1 MTLDVAYSYL
11 NFEIN
16 KVFGTYYTPPE
27 EDLIVDRGQMSLF
40 NDYYEEL
47 GTSQR
52 VNDSL
57 APFIRTFQFTN
68 ITSPTGLITMPSDYQ
83 HLLSLY
89 TVIQNASTG
98 QPQNRPVPLL
108 NTDEK
113 VARDNSQIYPPSLI
127 DPYGVIV
134 QDWNVQLYPA
144 VPQAGIVY
152 YLTRPQAPF
161 FAYSVVSGRVIVYDP
176 INSKQLEWADKDQNS
191 ILIKALS
198 TIGINVRE
206 QDIIQ
211 YAEMKSGQ
219 NLGPGP
225 DKI

>member
-27 EDLIVDRGQMSLF
+27 EDLIVDRAQMSLF
-40 NDYYEEL
+40 NDYYDEF

-89 TVIQNASTG
+89 TIIQNGVTG
-98 QPQNRPVPLL
+98 LPQNRPVPLL

-113 VARDNSQIYPPSLI
+113 VARDNSQIYPPSLT

-144 VPQAGIVY
+144 VPQAGVVY

-191 ILIKALS
+191 IMIKALS

-225 DKI
+225 DKL